1 VLRQRDPDQAP
12 PDLPQAIVDQ
22 LPALAAD
29 EDVTARRN
37 VIYGFARFRDVRGLS
52 MAIDLSAD
60 SYVWTRF
67 FALIALTKIADPAA
81 MAAIEA
87 RLSGRSAIVRRAD
100 VQAAAAIGRGELL
113 SGSVADAVPHVRS
126 AVATA
131 LGAAAGVSDEEAA
144 AWLRR
149 LEADHRGPG
158 PRRDDSIAVRC
169 ALLALLAGDPSAEA
183 FAVIEDW

>member
-1 VLRQRDPDQAP
+1 
-12 PDLPQAIVDQ
+12 
-22 LPALAAD
+22 
-29 EDVTARRN
+29 
-37 VIYGFARFRDVRGLS
+37 
-52 MAIDLSAD
+52 
-60 SYVWTRF
+60 VWTRF